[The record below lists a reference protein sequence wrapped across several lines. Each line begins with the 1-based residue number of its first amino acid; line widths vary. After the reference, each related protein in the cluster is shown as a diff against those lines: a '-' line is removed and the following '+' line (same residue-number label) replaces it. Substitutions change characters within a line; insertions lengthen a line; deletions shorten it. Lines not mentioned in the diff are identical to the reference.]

1 MFNVLACFAE
11 SLNEFGSED
20 TTATQYFL
28 DTGEVARRGFCWGG
42 VHLWECCPSKGM
54 EHFVKGAVPK
64 DFGRTRPPYGL
75 YEGKDNYPV
84 DDLKLGMLNA
94 EKLLNQYKWAA
105 PGKIDTGDLKR
116 INWSKRVLGYTDG
129 KASVVI
135 NHDGLTVAS
144 KEGIPD
150 QGIVV
155 GFFLTPCVAQL
166 ILNADII
173 NLEWISGS
181 QAVVAF
187 NHSAYGGV
195 ISCWYLAGKPNAKEQ
210 HEIIDVYFNNQ
221 TMQYKRFNN
230 KLEKIM
236 NVNIPK
242 IPKTNKKAEVVEEAT
257 QPEVTTVEKI
267 EPAEVEK
274 PTTVVKAIEQAKE
287 ALEKCDKTTEKAP
300 ENVEN
305 ETPKQPE
312 NAVEPTIDDVFEDT
326 LRQLAEIPNNPL
338 EGVVKDLKFL
348 AKTVTGLRKRVNKE
362 MKHSA
367 DSAELKTLQQENK
380 DLQKRVNALQ
390 ATVKAQAELL
400 QKQL

>member
-11 SLNEFGSED
+11 SLAEHGGED

-28 DTGEVARRGFCWGG
+28 DTGEGFARRGFCWGG
-42 VHLWECCPSKGM
+42 VHLWEHCPSKGM

-64 DFGRTRPPYGL
+64 DFGRTRPTYGL

-94 EKLLNQYKWAA
+94 EKLLSQYKWAA

-135 NHDGLTVAS
+135 NYDGLTVAS

-150 QGIVV
+150 QGSVV

-166 ILNADII
+166 VLNADVI

-181 QAVVAF
+181 QAVIAF

-195 ISCWYLAGKPNAKEQ
+195 ISCWYLAAKPNAKEQ
-210 HEIIDVYFNNQ
+210 REIIDVYFNEQ
-221 TMQYKRFNN
+221 KTQYKRFNN
-230 KLEKIM
+230 KLEKQEM
-236 NVNIPK
+236 KLVNIPT
-242 IPKTNKKAEVVEEAT
+242 IPKTNKKAEVIEEAP
-257 QPEVTTVEKI
+257 QVAVNTVEKV
-267 EPAEVEK
+267 EPEEIEK
-274 PTTVVKAIEQAKE
+274 PTTAAKEVEQTKE
-287 ALEKCDKTTEKAP
+287 ALEKCTKTS

-305 ETPKQPE
+305 ETPKQLE
-312 NAVEPTIDDVFEDT
+312 NVEEPTIDWVFEDILKQIT
-326 LRQLAEIPNNPL
+326 EIPNNPL